1 MKKII
6 GVRRYPLCGNLDESF
21 AAWGFWQTYQKNT
34 SLDVTFS
41 TTSSATYRQIVLLKQ
56 DKYGKIYKKLVA
68 FDLDEASSK
77 LQKEGAF
84 CAVVKMES

>member
-1 MKKII
+1 MRVLQFGDFGKQIK
-6 GVRRYPLCGNLDESF
+6 
-21 AAWGFWQTYQKNT
+21 KNT

-41 TTSSATYRQIVLLKQ
+41 TTSSVTSRQIVLLKQ

-68 FDLDEASSK
+68 FDLDGSSSK
-77 LQKEGAF
+77 LQKEGTF

>member
-6 GVRRYPLCGNLDESF
+6 VVRRYPLCGNLDESF
-21 AAWGFWQTYQKNT
+21 AVWGFWQTYQKNT

-68 FDLDEASSK
+68 FDLDGPSSK
-77 LQKEGAF
+77 FQKEGTF

>member
-1 MKKII
+1 MRVLQFGDFGKHIK
-6 GVRRYPLCGNLDESF
+6 
-21 AAWGFWQTYQKNT
+21 KNT
-34 SLDVTFS
+34 ILDVTFS

-84 CAVVKMES
+84 CAVVKMKS

>member
-1 MKKII
+1 MGILANI
-6 GVRRYPLCGNLDESF
+6 S
-21 AAWGFWQTYQKNT
+21 KNT
-34 SLDVTFS
+34 ILDVTFS

-84 CAVVKMES
+84 CAVVEMES

>member
-1 MKKII
+1 M
-6 GVRRYPLCGNLDESF
+6 
-21 AAWGFWQTYQKNT
+21 YQKNT

-41 TTSSATYRQIVLLKQ
+41 TTSSVTSRQIVLLKQ

-68 FDLDEASSK
+68 FDLDGSSSK
-77 LQKEGAF
+77 LQKEGTF